1 MEIVTVADAAERLRL
16 SVRQVQRLVRAGN
29 LIAIGPDRLDWES
42 VLRHEVARRGHHRR
56 AWEEATAW
64 AAVALLER
72 VEVEVPWLGQAQRSR
87 LKGELRRT
95 TAEELV
101 ARTRNRAT
109 VHRLTGHRAVVGRL
123 AREVIGSGSANG
135 VGDLTDAPR
144 DQVDGYVSVIRY
156 HQLVARYRLHEAA
169 EEGNVT
175 LRATGFDLDTVARI
189 AEQGEVLAGLDLGA
203 SLNAREREAGMRA
216 VKVALAP
223 LR

>member
-16 SVRQVQRLVRAGN
+16 SVRQVQRLVRAGD
-29 LIAIGPDRLDWES
+29 LMAIGPDRLDWES
-42 VLRHEVARRGHHRR
+42 VLRHEAARRAHHRR

-64 AAVALLER
+64 ASVALLER
-72 VEVEVPWLGQAQRSR
+72 VEVPWLGQAQRSR
-87 LKGELRRT
+87 LKGELRRA

-109 VHRLTGHRAVVGRL
+109 VHHLTGHRAVVGRL
-123 AREVIGSGSANG
+123 AREVIGSGGAKG
-135 VGDLTDAPR
+135 VGDLTAAPR
-144 DQVDGYVSVIRY
+144 EQVDGYVSVARY

-203 SLNAREREAGMRA
+203 SLDAREREAGMQA
-216 VKVALAP
+216 VELALAP